1 MNLHGTTLGS
11 RSVAFPFRPGAT
23 NCVAC
28 AERSD
33 RHAVES
39 VVLALEFPMAP
50 RAYWK
55 GYLKLSLVSCPIAI
69 FPATS
74 EREKISFHQLNKKT
88 GHRIRYQKVDADSG
102 AEVPAD
108 QIVKG
113 YEVSKGEYI
122 ELEPEEL
129 EAVAIESKRM
139 IEIDTFVPRDAIDD
153 LYLNSPYYV
162 VPDGEVGQQAFAV
175 IREAIRK
182 EGMVALGKVVF
193 TSREHIIALE
203 ARGKGLLGVT
213 LRYPYE
219 VRDEKDYFDEIED
232 EKVPGDMLELAS
244 HIVDTKRGEFD
255 PKKFEDRYEDAL
267 KELLKKKQK
276 GEKIERPTESKPSN
290 VVDLME
296 ALRQSV
302 SADKGGGERRKSASH
317 GSTP

>member
-1 MNLHGTTLGS
+1 MHLHGTTLGS
-11 RSVAFPFRPGAT
+11 RSVAFPFHPDTT
-23 NCVAC
+23 NCVAR

-39 VVLALEFPMAP
+39 VILALEYLMAP

-88 GHRIRYQKVDADSG
+88 GHRIRYQKVDADTG

-122 ELEPEEL
+122 EVEPEEL
-129 EAVAIESKRM
+129 EAVAIDSKRM
-139 IEIDTFVPRDAIDD
+139 IEIDTFVPLDEIDD

-219 VRDEKDYFDEIED
+219 VRKEDEYFDDIPDEKIP
-232 EKVPGDMLELAS
+232 KDMLELAS

-276 GEKIERPTESKPSN
+276 GEKIERQTESKPSN

-302 SADKGGGERRKSASH
+302 SAEKGDGERRK
-317 GSTP
+317 